1 MRIIAGEARGRRL
14 QPVQGRQVRPT
25 SDRVREALFSILA
38 ARYGLP
44 EAGRTRVLDLYAGT
58 GALGLE
64 AVSRGAA
71 HATLVEGD
79 PAAALTA
86 QGNTRLCGFEERV
99 QVRREP
105 VGTLLQRAGDGAGG
119 AGFDLVFLDPPYAE
133 IEALAAVLSE
143 LAPPL
148 LSDGAVVV
156 VEHGVKQ
163 PPADSPGVLTLQDRR
178 AWGITAMSFYG
189 LASPRS
195 A

>member
-44 EAGRTRVLDLYAGT
+44 ESGRTRVLDLYAGT

-79 PAAALTA
+79 PAAAQTA
-86 QGNTRLCGFEERV
+86 QGNARLCGFEDRV
-99 QVRREP
+99 AVRRGQ
-105 VGTLLQRAGDGAGG
+105 VGMLLPRIGAGAGG
-119 AGFDLVFLDPPYAE
+119 AGFDLIFLDPPYAE
-133 IEALAAVLSE
+133 SEALAALLTQ

-148 LSDGAVVV
+148 LNDGALVVA
-156 VEHGVKQ
+156 EHDAKQ
-163 PPADSPGVLTLQDRR
+163 PPADSLGVLMLRDRR
-178 AWGITAMSFYG
+178 SWGTTAMSFYRC
-189 LASPRS
+189 ASART